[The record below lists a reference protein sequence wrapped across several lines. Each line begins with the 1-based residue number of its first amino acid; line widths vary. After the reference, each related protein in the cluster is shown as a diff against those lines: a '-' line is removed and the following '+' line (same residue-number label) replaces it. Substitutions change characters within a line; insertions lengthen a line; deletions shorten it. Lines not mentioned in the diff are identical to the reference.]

1 MHFYVHLAVNG
12 WGTHRLPALLMCAT
26 IYLDIS
32 GLVLAEVKSLSRVNL
47 LTHSLS
53 EVFVWNFPIAISI
66 ELIEQVIEI

>member
-1 MHFYVHLAVNG
+1 MHFYVHLAVNRR
-12 WGTHRLPALLMCAT
+12 GTHRLPALLMCAT

-53 EVFVWNFPIAISI
+53 EVFV
-66 ELIEQVIEI
+66 